1 MKQKLIITAFCALAI
16 AACTSKQNKG
26 GEAAKSAETES
37 VTNGTGAESAANG
50 EASEIVS
57 QNAENKS
64 LKPIFLLANEDGSK
78 FLVKPNS
85 VSVDN
90 APDYLKNYKYILYE
104 GKYYKVDFKGLQEG
118 NKDADNGRDTPYNY
132 DNCRGW
138 YYEMQNG
145 GKLLTNPQ
153 SEYDV
158 FWGTPLL
165 VDETFKN
172 ETKLLDVKKFDVEEA
187 PVDVRDVEAKF
198 EKLYGKKAI
207 KFKLDAIIGDYNY
220 YVIQFETVENKALGA
235 VALVKSDGTTITKDF
250 PREWD
255 EFSTWREGDEGEFYG
270 YDVLFATIESGLLTL
285 YTYNGGEEGA
295 SYQNYV
301 VQGNTLVE
309 GAVSNYFYFAAE

>member
-1 MKQKLIITAFCALAI
+1 MKKLLIPAICILAL
-16 AACTSKQNKG
+16 AACTGKQNKG
-26 GEAAKSAETES
+26 GDAAKKTDTES

-64 LKPIFLLANEDGSK
+64 LKPFFLLANEDGSK

-85 VSVDN
+85 VSADN
-90 APDYLKNYKYILYE
+90 VPDYLKNYKYILYE

-165 VDETFKN
+165 VDEKFKN
-172 ETKLLDVKKFDVEEA
+172 ETKLLDVKNFDVDDA
-187 PVDVRDVEAKF
+187 PVDVSKEKAKF
-198 EKLYGKKAI
+198 EKQYGKKAI
-207 KFKLDAIIGDYNY
+207 KFKLDATFGDYNY
-220 YVIQFETVENKALGA
+220 YVMQFETIENKALGA
-235 VALVKSDGTTITKDF
+235 IAIVKSDGTTITKDF
-250 PREWD
+250 PCEWN

-270 YDVLFATIESGLLTL
+270 YDILFATIEKGNLNI

-301 VQGNTLVE
+301 VQGNTLAE
-309 GAVSNYFYFAAE
+309 GEVSNYFYFAAE